1 MGLRSC
7 SVSQLLYIDYLEF
20 WNIIKQFP
28 NDYERFCELKENI
41 LVHNFKKGFDDKCYF
56 CNLFN
61 HSFMKCPLVNYHPDN
76 SKICFNLRKT
86 IDQDRLKVD
95 RFSPRS
101 QNIKVICKPIV
112 DSIIEY
118 LLDKNPFGEDEHL
131 LL

>member
-1 MGLRSC
+1 
-7 SVSQLLYIDYLEF
+7 
-20 WNIIKQFP
+20 
-28 NDYERFCELKENI
+28 
-41 LVHNFKKGFDDKCYF
+41 
-56 CNLFN
+56 
-61 HSFMKCPLVNYHPDN
+61 MKCPLVNYHPDN